1 MKGKRRDLVM
11 AFYPNALGFAYV
23 IFEGSP
29 YSPVDWGVCEVLWRE
44 DRGAFCV
51 RRVSALIDRYR
62 LDTVVLRCA
71 GDGGAAYAVLVE
83 AVEALAASKGVGTV
97 KVTRTDIRQA
107 FAHLR
112 SPTRYAIAETI
123 AQRIPIFAPLFP
135 PVRKIWNGENRR
147 MGLFDAAALAMT
159 YFGEAGVP
167 EPT

>member
-1 MKGKRRDLVM
+1 MKARRRDLVM

-29 YSPVDWGVCEVLWRE
+29 YGPVDWSICEVLRE
-44 DRGAFCV
+44 DRRAFCV
-51 RRVSALIDRYR
+51 RRISALIDRYR
-62 LDTVVLRCA
+62 LDAVVLRCA
-71 GDGGAAYAVLVE
+71 GEGGAAYAVLVE
-83 AVEALAASKGVGTV
+83 AVEALAASKGIGTV
-97 KVTRTDIRQA
+97 KVSRTDIRQA

-112 SPTRYAIAETI
+112 RPTRYAIAQTI
-123 AQRIPIFAPLFP
+123 SQRIPIFAPLLP

-167 EPT
+167 DPT